1 MTKTTDD
8 LSELEKKTHIGAMG
22 LQTATREIWQID
34 HSDFEHRKIEM
45 ADQLWEAAVDVG
57 CFQIINHG
65 IDLVE
70 VHRASAMTEQFFTL
84 PDSAKAQYPLC
95 KALNVVW
102 QSRAQVRPSAD
113 TPDQRASY
121 QITRRHM
128 ESLWP
133 TEAELVDFQQTI
145 QVFEGRCWHV
155 AMQVLSCFAQKL
167 NFAVGFFTRAHDPA
181 RPSYQSTLRRPH
193 YFATPPEQQAN
204 HGLWRR
210 GPHTDFDSLT
220 LFFSA
225 RARAACR
232 CALARK

>member
-1 MTKTTDD
+1 
-8 LSELEKKTHIGAMG
+8 
-22 LQTATREIWQID
+22 
-34 HSDFEHRKIEM
+34 
-45 ADQLWEAAVDVG
+45 
-57 CFQIINHG
+57 
-65 IDLVE
+65 
-70 VHRASAMTEQFFTL
+70 
-84 PDSAKAQYPLC
+84 LC